1 MVVDFYQQRQIQEDA
16 ERLQRSQSKA
26 PSVLMKS
33 LVEKLKNDLAEKE
46 KKQKVAMNVDDY
58 DGDGGGS
65 DGSGGDGDGGDDG
78 NSGRGRDGEKAE
90 GGYERADEG
99 GGGVGEIPSVNE
111 KNIFG
116 EFQLKIKIMPRW
128 KVRWKLKIRFA
139 QIMGK
144 LQFKVEI

>member
-1 MVVDFYQQRQIQEDA
+1 MVVDFNQQRQIQEDA

-78 NSGRGRDGEKAE
+78 NSGRGRDGEKAK
-90 GGYERADEG
+90 GGYEQDDEG
-99 GGGVGEIPSVNE
+99 GVVLVKSPV
-111 KNIFG
+111 
-116 EFQLKIKIMPRW
+116 
-128 KVRWKLKIRFA
+128 
-139 QIMGK
+139 
-144 LQFKVEI
+144 

>member
-1 MVVDFYQQRQIQEDA
+1 MVIDSYQQTQIQEDA

-58 DGDGGGS
+58 DGDG
-65 DGSGGDGDGGDDG
+65 DGDG
-78 NSGRGRDGEKAE
+78 NSGSGRDEEWAE
-90 GGYERADEG
+90 GGYKRADKG
-99 GGGVGEIPSVNE
+99 GGGGGGEVPSVNE

-116 EFQLKIKIMPRW
+116 EFQLKIKIMPCW
-128 KVRWKLKIRFA
+128 KVRWKLKIKFA
-139 QIMGK
+139 QIMEK
-144 LQFKVEI
+144 LEIAIQKLKSSFVKTQKF